1 MLYKTYPNA
10 LDCGVSTEEFW
21 AMTPA
26 EIVDRI
32 ESYQRKIKQEQILK
46 TEQLFVL
53 AEAIGSRVAFI
64 LSDQKDRSILLQPWD
79 VYPQL
84 FAEEKHSAEH
94 SAEDREFEAYKESRR
109 QHAAEFNRR
118 RREAGL

>member
-10 LDCGVSTEEFW
+10 LDCGISVEEFW
-21 AMTPA
+21 RMTPA

-64 LSDQKDRSILLQPWD
+64 LSDQKDLSALLQPWD

-84 FAEEKHSAEH
+84 FSEQENSAQEAEEERELEKYKEARRRYAAEH
-94 SAEDREFEAYKESRR
+94 
-109 QHAAEFNRR
+109 NRR
-118 RREAGL
+118 REEAVK

>member
-21 AMTPA
+21 SMTPV

-84 FAEEKHSAEH
+84 FAEEKYSAEH

-109 QHAAEFNRR
+109 RHAAEFNRR
-118 RREAGL
+118 REEAGL